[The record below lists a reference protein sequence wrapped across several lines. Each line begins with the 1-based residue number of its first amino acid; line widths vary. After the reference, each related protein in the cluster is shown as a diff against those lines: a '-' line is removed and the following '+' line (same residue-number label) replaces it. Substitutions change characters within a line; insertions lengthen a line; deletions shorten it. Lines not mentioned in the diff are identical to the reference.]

1 MKTFRT
7 RMLFA
12 AIFTAVVTLMG
23 CDRQFSNPILNGTEN
38 RESPIN
44 IGERASGTLYKL
56 GVVLV
61 QYDEDTWEQ
70 VDTTD
75 TPIAAVNEFFTNKG
89 YTPKVTEVVP
99 GYRTEVV
106 QVDDDVDPL
115 PLLGALRAIPGV
127 TTAELAT
134 LHGIFEIATWELR
147 EMPSIR
153 NPEFI
158 QIRPVKAGKTEDGRL
173 HRLGAVVVQY
183 DYRTFF
189 EAIDTTVT
197 PITVVNE
204 FLISKGY
211 TPRTIDMFFRFHVEV
226 IDIGEDIDP
235 SPMLKELKA
244 LPGVVDAQRN
254 ILYDIF
260 PRLSGNVSIPTPP
273 PRNF

>member
-12 AIFTAVVTLMG
+12 AIFMAVVTLMG

-61 QYDEDTWEQ
+61 QYDEKTWEQ

-75 TPIAAVNEFFTNKG
+75 TPITAVNEFFTNKG

-99 GYRTEVV
+99 DYRVEVV

-115 PLLGALRAIPGV
+115 SLLGALNAIPGV

-147 EMPSIR
+147 EMPSLR
-153 NPEFI
+153 NPEFA

-173 HRLGAVVVQY
+173 QRLGAVVVQY
-183 DYRTFF
+183 DYQTF
-189 EAIDTTVT
+189 EAGMDTTVT
-197 PITVVNE
+197 PIAAVNE

-211 TPRTIDMFFRFHVEV
+211 TPRTIDIFFTFHVEV

-273 PRNF
+273 L